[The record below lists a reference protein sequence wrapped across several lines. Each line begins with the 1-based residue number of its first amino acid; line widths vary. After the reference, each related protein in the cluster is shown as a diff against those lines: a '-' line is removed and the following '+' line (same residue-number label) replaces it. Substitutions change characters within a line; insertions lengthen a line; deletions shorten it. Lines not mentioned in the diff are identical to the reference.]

1 LTFDGKVAH
10 LWPDQCEGE
19 DPLRAG
25 GQGGRAG
32 RAGGRVAGA
41 ASAATAAAAAAQVRS
56 AAQRAARLRSKSS
69 RMLSHHLV
77 GSQRC
82 SSARLVEHV
91 ESRVIGVN
99 MAQRR
104 DASTARKCRTRVCGA
119 SRRGRIKLKDSSG
132 FHTDI
137 LAQSIARQVCAQFA
151 VAWRGLCR
159 RTSRRGSAADSHWL
173 SSRRSARRIGSV
185 GATSTALGLAQ
196 RGGREHRQAA
206 NAHLGRT

>member
-1 LTFDGKVAH
+1 MTFDGKVAH

-32 RAGGRVAGA
+32 WAGGRVAGA
-41 ASAATAAAAAAQVRS
+41 ASAATAAAAAQVRS
-56 AAQRAARLRSKSS
+56 AQ
-69 RMLSHHLV
+69 V
-77 GSQRC
+77 GSLRC

>member
-1 LTFDGKVAH
+1 
-10 LWPDQCEGE
+10 
-19 DPLRAG
+19 
-25 GQGGRAG
+25 
-32 RAGGRVAGA
+32 
-41 ASAATAAAAAAQVRS
+41 
-56 AAQRAARLRSKSS
+56 
-69 RMLSHHLV
+69 
-77 GSQRC
+77 
-82 SSARLVEHV
+82 
-91 ESRVIGVN
+91 

-206 NAHLGRT
+206 NAHLGRTSIFWSFSGICPGRFPQSLDHERKDVRRATCDGIDVRLEQQLHAWGSYGRVLGSSVCVCGVLSLHSVFSE

>member
-1 LTFDGKVAH
+1 MWGGVGRCGEQTSVG
-10 LWPDQCEGE
+10 EG
-19 DPLRAG
+19 PLRAG
-25 GQGGRAG
+25 GQGGRTG

-41 ASAATAAAAAAQVRS
+41 ASAAAAAAAAAAQVRP
-56 AAQRAARLRSKSS
+56 AAQRAAR
-69 RMLSHHLV
+69 LV